1 MAADSPENL
10 PCPVEVDEV
19 EAEEEEEV
27 VVGEA
32 EVVEEE
38 GVVEVELI
46 VNSLSMMFLLMS

>member
-1 MAADSPENL
+1 MAAASPENL

-19 EAEEEEEV
+19 EVEVEEEV

-46 VNSLSMMFLLMS
+46 FNSLSMMLLMS